1 MLTFILY
8 ALGMGVPLLL
18 TSVLVSQAKDLMVN
32 RIRSKSEWLHRLS
45 GAVLILA
52 GLYMLYLYY
61 ITYHV

>member
-32 RIRSKSEWLHRLS
+32 RIRSNTEWLHRLS